1 MGFCRCMIDPLLLFR
16 LRKSLWKE
24 TLIFGERTNLDLRY
38 LNSVAA
44 FALVVLIVYLLFIG
58 RFLFLPLTIALV
70 LWYVIISLTA
80 LYQRIPFKKRLSHGF
95 ALFLAIVTTAIFLY
109 LFFLMFT
116 QSLPDLIEAG
126 PAYQQKLY
134 QLLRWFN
141 VLVGGGRLYLG
152 QLMRQ
157 IDLKNIFSELPIILS
172 LTAANFTLVIVY
184 LFFLLLEHR
193 SFNQKLKLLCHS
205 SKKYKKVIEII
216 KEITKDV
223 NNYFK
228 VKTLISLITALLSYF
243 VLLGFKINNAEFW
256 STFVFLLNYIPYI
269 GPLIAVVTL
278 LIVASIQVTQL
289 VPFIFLGILL
299 TAIQI
304 ILGNFVEPKW
314 LGVRLNLSPLVILL
328 SLAFWGSIWGF
339 IGLFLSVPIMV
350 ILTIILGKF
359 PKTRPIAV
367 MLSATGEVD
376 S

>member
-1 MGFCRCMIDPLLLFR
+1 M
-16 LRKSLWKE
+16 
-24 TLIFGERTNLDLRY
+24 
-38 LNSVAA
+38 
-44 FALVVLIVYLLFIG
+44 
-58 RFLFLPLTIALV
+58 
-70 LWYVIISLTA
+70 
-80 LYQRIPFKKRLSHGF
+80 
-95 ALFLAIVTTAIFLY
+95 
-109 LFFLMFT
+109 
-116 QSLPDLIEAG
+116 
-126 PAYQQKLY
+126 
-134 QLLRWFN
+134 
-141 VLVGGGRLYLG
+141 
-152 QLMRQ
+152 
-157 IDLKNIFSELPIILS
+157 
-172 LTAANFTLVIVY
+172 
-184 LFFLLLEHR
+184 
-193 SFNQKLKLLCHS
+193 
-205 SKKYKKVIEII
+205 
-216 KEITKDV
+216 
-223 NNYFK
+223 
-228 VKTLISLITALLSYF
+228 
-243 VLLGFKINNAEFW
+243 
-256 STFVFLLNYIPYI
+256 FLLNYIPYI